1 MKLSLFG
8 RSLMALFASLVLG
21 LGMTAC
27 GGGTIGYM
35 WVLGQEYNQIV
46 GFKVDEYSGNLTEVP
61 AAPFASN
68 GSMPV
73 SLVVKSG
80 GRYVYVINQG
90 VGGSAAG
97 KGSGQSIALFSV
109 GGDGTL
115 TYQLSYQTQG
125 YVSEWAQMDSSGSY
139 LFVLDKYSPGL
150 NTSTGLYNAPNTD
163 GVGAITVFSSD
174 ATTGRLTL
182 VLNAQSK
189 DPDGIN
195 RPFFEVGASP
205 FMMKS
210 IAGCL
215 YTVNGADQTISPY
228 AIGSGGQLAFGNT
241 KTFITHAGDITSI
254 NGGGSLVFLTD
265 AASNKIFGYQSASG
279 CTLQALNG
287 GTTQNTVGTS
297 NPSYSLLD
305 AKNSY
310 LYVLN
315 QSSTNTGTGT
325 TGFSSIS
332 AFFINPSNEELQEV
346 SPGNTFTVGS
356 NPVCM
361 VEDPSSQYM
370 YVSNHNDGT
379 ITGKSFNST
388 TGELAQL
395 KHGSTFP
402 ATGQAGCL
410 VISGATD

>member
-139 LFVLDKYSPGL
+139 LFVLDKYSPV
-150 NTSTGLYNAPNTD
+150 A
-163 GVGAITVFSSD
+163 
-174 ATTGRLTL
+174 
-182 VLNAQSK
+182 
-189 DPDGIN
+189 
-195 RPFFEVGASP
+195 
-205 FMMKS
+205 
-210 IAGCL
+210 
-215 YTVNGADQTISPY
+215 
-228 AIGSGGQLAFGNT
+228 
-241 KTFITHAGDITSI
+241 
-254 NGGGSLVFLTD
+254 
-265 AASNKIFGYQSASG
+265 
-279 CTLQALNG
+279 
-287 GTTQNTVGTS
+287 
-297 NPSYSLLD
+297 
-305 AKNSY
+305 
-310 LYVLN
+310 
-315 QSSTNTGTGT
+315 
-325 TGFSSIS
+325 
-332 AFFINPSNEELQEV
+332 
-346 SPGNTFTVGS
+346 
-356 NPVCM
+356 
-361 VEDPSSQYM
+361 
-370 YVSNHNDGT
+370 
-379 ITGKSFNST
+379 
-388 TGELAQL
+388 
-395 KHGSTFP
+395 
-402 ATGQAGCL
+402 
-410 VISGATD
+410 